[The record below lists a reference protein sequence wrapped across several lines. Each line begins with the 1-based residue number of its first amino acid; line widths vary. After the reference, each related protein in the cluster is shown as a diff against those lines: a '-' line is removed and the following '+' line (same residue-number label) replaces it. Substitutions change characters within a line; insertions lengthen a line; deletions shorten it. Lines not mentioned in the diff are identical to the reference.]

1 MTAVGAHRALSQPMP
16 DRRCKQIFAALSE
29 YLDGELPVK
38 NCRELERHLK
48 DCKPCLAYLDSLKTT
63 IQACR
68 KLRATKIPLP
78 SARVRRALR
87 KAVFER

>member
-1 MTAVGAHRALSQPMP
+1 MTDLH
-16 DRRCKQIFAALSE
+16 CKQVFAVLSE

-48 DCKPCLAYLDSLKTT
+48 GCRPCLAYLESLKTT

-68 KLRATKIPLP
+68 KYRVKKVPRP
-78 SARVRRALR
+78 SARVRKALLRAVP
-87 KAVFER
+87 KS

>member
-1 MTAVGAHRALSQPMP
+1 MTDPH
-16 DRRCKQIFAALSE
+16 CKQIFALLSE

-48 DCKPCLAYLDSLKTT
+48 GCQPCLAFLENLKTT

-68 KLRATKIPLP
+68 TYRVKKVPRP
-78 SARVRRALR
+78 SARICAALR
-87 KAVFER
+87 KAVFDR

>member
-1 MTAVGAHRALSQPMP
+1 MTDPH
-16 DRRCKQIFAALSE
+16 CKQIFALLSE

-48 DCKPCLAYLDSLKTT
+48 GCQPCLAFLENLKTT

-68 KLRATKIPLP
+68 TYRVKKVPRP
-78 SARVRRALR
+78 SARIRAALR
-87 KAVFER
+87 KAVFDR

>member
-1 MTAVGAHRALSQPMP
+1 MS
-16 DRRCKQIFAALSE
+16 DRHCKRLFAALSE

-48 DCKPCLAYLDSLKTT
+48 GCQPCLAYLDSLKTT

-68 KLRATKIPLP
+68 ELRVAKIPRP
-78 SARVRRALR
+78 SPRVRAALR
-87 KAVFER
+87 KAAFKR